1 MSTTDTTFQREHEFI
16 LAREAFDITIASPI
30 ARDTIESIARKD
42 FIWLNRPDEEYI
54 PRYITKAVLEQ
65 SIYLQEV
72 NEELDLLAFWKRVYP
87 NMPAAYLPPNFKY
100 THVVYMLY
108 KKWGHLY
115 IRYAGNAPHLYAV
128 YERRKVAQGW
138 FKSYYRNVHVRNDIA
153 VPGNFF
159 SEAHRDNVEFHVKG
173 REFMEAEGLMLIRE
187 VKQKRIDERAREN
200 RQYMQIKNRRA
211 LVREN
216 AEQLRDTYWG
226 NLRRIEYEKLEA
238 ERLAYEAQ
246 KQKKVEALRLHIM
259 SQSNHQENTQE
270 NESME

>member
-1 MSTTDTTFQREHEFI
+1 MSTTDIAPQREHEFI

-30 ARDTIESIARKD
+30 ARDTIEGIARKD
-42 FIWLNRPDEEYI
+42 FIWLNRPDEEYA

-65 SIYLQEV
+65 SVYLQEV

-108 KKWGHLY
+108 KKWGHLN
-115 IRYAGNAPHLYAV
+115 IRYAGDYPHIYEV
-128 YERRKVAQGW
+128 WERRKTAQGW
-138 FKSYYRNVHVRNDIA
+138 FKAYYRNFHIRNDIA
-153 VPGNFF
+153 VPNNFF
-159 SEAHRDNVEFHVKG
+159 SEAHRNNVEFHVRG

-200 RQYMQIKNRRA
+200 RQYMKIKNRRA
-211 LVREN
+211 LVRESV
-216 AEQLRDTYWG
+216 EQLRDTYWG
-226 NLRRIEYEKLEA
+226 SLRRIEYEKLEA

-246 KQKKVEALRLHIM
+246 KQKKVEALRAHIAL
-259 SQSNHQENTQE
+259 QKRNQE
-270 NESME
+270 NESTE